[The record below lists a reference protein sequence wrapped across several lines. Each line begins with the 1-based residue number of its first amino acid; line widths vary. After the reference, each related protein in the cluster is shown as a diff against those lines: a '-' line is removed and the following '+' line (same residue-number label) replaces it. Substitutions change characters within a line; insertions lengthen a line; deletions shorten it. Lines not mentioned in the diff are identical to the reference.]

1 MTPIWAKQMLG
12 TPVRLRS
19 GEELGAIADFIFDG
33 RLRAVDHAVVTRGG
47 VLSGHESFDLPLTSL
62 ELDTENECFV
72 LNTLEEPR
80 PSS

>member
-33 RLRAVDHAVVTRGG
+33 ELRAVDHAVVTRQGL
-47 VLSGHESFDLPLTSL
+47 LSAQDSYRVPLTSL

-72 LNTLEEPR
+72 VNTLDEPR
-80 PSS
+80 ESS